1 MNSFRVI
8 RAASLAMNRSRR
20 RIRHSTAT
28 SVMRTVHTT
37 KGSAANV
44 RSPRRLAI
52 DPKTILPILRLW
64 RRAAGSHSPMRCIS
78 YCKHPSRHSQNWA
91 PPEPAPLASTAR
103 PKLNQ
108 SGGISKQQTDAQ
120 RGNTLDGQQGQIP
133 RGATRRLH
141 QAVCLVLLG
150 WPMLAPGLKA
160 EMHSAVLRP

>member
-1 MNSFRVI
+1 MNSSLVI
-8 RAASLAMNRSRR
+8 RAAILATNRSLRP
-20 RIRHSTAT
+20 IRHSTAT

-37 KGSAANV
+37 KGSAGNV

-64 RRAAGSHSPMRCIS
+64 RRATGSHFPMRCS
-78 YCKHPSRHSQNWA
+78 ACCKHPSRHSQNGA
-91 PPEPAPLASTAR
+91 PPEPATPAR

-108 SGGISKQQTDAQ
+108 ARQLLQTNCFPTRQQTRWNSEDQ
-120 RGNTLDGQQGQIP
+120 FH

-150 WPMLAPGLKA
+150 LPMIAPGLKA